1 MSIFNII
8 FILSL
13 DMLYNLLP
21 IQIKVVII
29 LRIEKPIGNLS
40 ALVDGKECQPV
51 SGYSQHQVQH
61 QRFFFFVL
69 SKLGEFLC

>member
-29 LRIEKPIGNLS
+29 LRIEKPIGNLTV
-40 ALVDGKECQPV
+40 LVDGKECQPV
-51 SGYSQHQVQH
+51 GGYS
-61 QRFFFFVL
+61 
-69 SKLGEFLC
+69 